1 MGKNSNWL
9 CETNPIHLNLFE
21 WRSGAITKVF
31 AQALCQTMT
40 IPRPRTIAQL
50 SNCPDTRNQ
59 RTVEL
64 QHQLVNLF
72 ELLPFLWLYSL
83 RNSRESR
90 RAGEIFTC
98 KSSHKIVR
106 LQETFWA

>member
-40 IPRPRTIAQL
+40 N
-50 SNCPDTRNQ
+50 NCPDTRNQ

-83 RNSRESR
+83 QNRRESR